1 MAISSALGSSALLPA
16 GLGFR
21 NVLINGDFRINQRG
35 FTSSSNPANAYGFD
49 RWNMYS
55 NNGTTTYSS
64 QAFTVGN
71 AISGYEPQNHIRLV
85 TSGQSAANAAS
96 LIDQKIEDVRTCA
109 GSAVVVSFYAKAAS
123 GTPKVAVEL
132 GQNFGSGGSPSS
144 TVNSYVGQVTL
155 TTSWQ
160 RFTLTFNVPTITGKT
175 IGTTAN
181 TSFLVLNLWCSAGTD
196 FNARTGSLGIQSNTF
211 DIWGVQVEQNLQP
224 TPFEQRPIGV
234 ELALCQR
241 YYWRMNA
248 DATTTRFGAGYC
260 YASNQ
265 AITFIQFPQPMR
277 SAPTALEQ
285 SGTASHYAVLNS
297 SGGGVPCN
305 AVPAIS
311 TGATHSAS
319 ITWTTSGSLTA
330 GNGTIAFANSTT
342 NAFLAWS
349 AEL

>member
-21 NVLINGDFRINQRG
+21 NVLINGEFRINQRAY
-35 FTSSSNPANAYGFD
+35 TSASNLASGAYGFD
-49 RWNMYS
+49 RWKSTFTN
-55 NNGTTTYSS
+55 TTLT
-64 QAFTVGN
+64 FTS
-71 AISGYEPQNHIRLV
+71 APQGQMV
-85 TSGQSAANAAS
+85 TIN
-96 LIDQKIEDVRTCA
+96 
-109 GSAVVVSFYAKAAS
+109 
-123 GTPKVAVEL
+123 
-132 GQNFGSGGSPSS
+132 SGGSVEQVIERGNITAGTFVLSWEGTATGRVYNTGATPPSYAAS
-144 TVNSYVGQVTL
+144 PIVVTL
-155 TTSWQ
+155 DGLANVEVE
-160 RFTLTFNVPTITGKT
+160 FTASG
-175 IGTTAN
+175 GTRT
-181 TSFLVLNLWCSAGTD
+181 LWKPQLER
-196 FNARTGSLGIQSNTF
+196 NN
-211 DIWGVQVEQNLQP
+211 QP
-224 TPFEQRPIGV
+224 TPFEQRPVGV